1 MSTIQDETVV
11 PPMPFSPMFFTNES
25 DLFILSNETMIP
37 DISMFEGLKGIAKQV
52 PQDKAL
58 KKYNTIQ
65 NKWKCSKEFKEFPYE
80 FSNLLKITL
89 SHDPADWLINRDIL
103 DKKVGYFNRVKY
115 IGQLPKE

>member
-1 MSTIQDETVV
+1 MSTIQDENVV
-11 PPMPFSPMFFTNES
+11 PPTPFSPMIFVHES

-37 DISMFEGLKGIAKQV
+37 DISMFEGLKGFAKQV

-65 NKWKCSKEFKEFPYE
+65 NKWKSSEEYKKSPYE

-103 DKKVGYFNRVKY
+103 DYKVGYIDRVKY
-115 IGQLPKE
+115 IGQIPK